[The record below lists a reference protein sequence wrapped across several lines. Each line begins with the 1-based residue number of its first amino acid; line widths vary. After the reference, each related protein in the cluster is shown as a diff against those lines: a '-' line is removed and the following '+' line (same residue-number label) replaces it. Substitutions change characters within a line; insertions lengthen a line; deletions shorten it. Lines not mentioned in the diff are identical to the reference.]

1 MTRRLLAFTWKEV
14 REHFL
19 VVFLL
24 AITLPFGWGI
34 FALSA
39 LGSPTTVTYLEAH
52 ASFCRFILPLAG
64 LALGNRLVVHELHGR
79 TMRFIESLPTPRYE
93 QLIVKWVMGL
103 VVLVAIA
110 VGELFASEVMA
121 LTREPFDGWFLFL
134 LLSRTL
140 AYVFFGWCLFFTMG
154 FFGRIRVLIY
164 VVMLVGLLV
173 IASTTQL
180 ELMHFGP
187 FAMVAPE
194 MTTDRVNFPG
204 AEIAVSVGLGL
215 AFLAIGAA
223 LVSIRDG
230 SVQERLAQPMSQRD
244 RAMFGISFIGLLS
257 IWGAFEHEAEP
268 LPYEMVGHVVYASTL
283 PIAIGFGDP
292 QVEPDARAVMAELE
306 PTIASFREA
315 MHVERLPQMRVV
327 LRRSLDRH
335 TFEQVTL
342 SHGDG
347 MLVRANFLSGASG
360 DAAVDRSAISAAVLE
375 GMLDAYTRRR
385 ARFEPRRWWRDG
397 LSTYWAYDR
406 GRLPA
411 VRLAQAAWATRT
423 RGPDV
428 ARIDHFDRVREELGD
443 EMAASLAATGVMA
456 LEHARPGAVVQAIPV
471 TFAPSPP
478 EDIRATLA
486 DWMHPVRA
494 QIAGATGVDAAAH
507 TQAWNETLAAIRARP
522 DVREV
527 LARLPAASAT
537 VTVERDA
544 SGILSVVTRLESTP
558 GTEGLT
564 LSVRHTSI
572 GPFDT
577 VVEDSALPRESVR
590 VPPDGH
596 AEVRLTGRY
605 AAGDRV
611 LVRVDLEGTVLLAPM
626 RLAATRLELTP

>member
-1 MTRRLLAFTWKEV
+1 MIRRLLAFTWKEV

-93 QLIVKWVMGL
+93 QLIVKFVVGL

-110 VGELFASEVMA
+110 IGELFASELMA
-121 LTREPFDGWFLFL
+121 LTREPFDAWFLFL

-194 MTTDRVNFPG
+194 MTTDRVRFPG
-204 AEIAVSVGLGL
+204 TEIAVSVGLGL

-268 LPYEMVGHVVYASTL
+268 LPYEMVGHVVHASSL

-292 QVEPDARAVMAELE
+292 QVEPDARAVMTELE

-315 MHVERLPQMRVV
+315 MDAARLPQMRVV
-327 LRRSLDRH
+327 LRRALDTH

-347 MLVRANFLSGASG
+347 MLVRANFLASRSP
-360 DAAVDRSAISAAVLE
+360 DAGAISAAVLE

-406 GRLPA
+406 GQLPP

-428 ARIDHFDRVREELGD
+428 PRIDHFDRVREELGD

-456 LEHARPGAVVQAIPV
+456 LEHARPGAVAQAIPV
-471 TFAPSPP
+471 TFAASPP

-486 DWMHPVRA
+486 DWLHPVRA
-494 QIAGATGVDAAAH
+494 QIEDATGIDAAAH
-507 TQAWNETLAAIRARP
+507 TQAWDETLAQIRARP
-522 DVREV
+522 DVAAV
-527 LARLPAASAT
+527 LARVPAATAT

-544 SGILSVVTRLESTP
+544 SGILTIVTRAEIAP
-558 GTEGLT
+558 GSEGLT
-564 LSVRHTSI
+564 LSVRHVSV

-577 VVEDSALPRESVR
+577 VVEDFSMPRESVR

-605 AAGDRV
+605 ASGDRV
-611 LVRVDLEGTVLLAPM
+611 LVRVDVEGTVLLAPM
-626 RLAATRLELTP
+626 RIAATRLELTP

>member
-1 MTRRLLAFTWKEV
+1 MMRRLLAFTWKEV

-64 LALGNRLVVHELHGR
+64 LGLGNRLVVHELHGR

-93 QLIVKWVMGL
+93 QLIVKFVVGL
-103 VVLVAIA
+103 VVLVLIA
-110 VGELFASEVMA
+110 VAELFASEVMA

-180 ELMHFGP
+180 EVMHFGP

-194 MTTDRVNFPG
+194 MTTDRVSFPG
-204 AEIAVSVGLGL
+204 TEIAVTVGLGL
-215 AFLAIGAA
+215 AFLAIGAV

-268 LPYEMVGHVVYASTL
+268 LPYEMVGHVVYAQTL

-306 PTIASFREA
+306 PTVASFREA
-315 MHVERLPQMRVV
+315 MHAERLPQMRVV
-327 LRRSLDRH
+327 LRRSLDTH

-347 MLVRANFLSGASG
+347 MLVRANFLASG
-360 DAAVDRSAISAAVLE
+360 SPDDSAISAAVLE
-375 GMLDAYTRRR
+375 GLLDAYTRRR

-406 GRLPA
+406 GDLPA
-411 VRLAQAAWATRT
+411 VRLAQAAWATRV

-428 ARIDHFDRVREELGD
+428 PRIDHFDRVREELGD

-456 LEHARPGAVVQAIPV
+456 LERARPGAVAQAIPV

-486 DWMHPVRA
+486 DWIHPVRA
-494 QIAGATGVDAAAH
+494 QIADATGIDATAH
-507 TQAWNETLAAIRARP
+507 TQAWNETLGAIRARP
-522 DVREV
+522 DVRAV

-558 GTEGLT
+558 GMEGLT

-590 VPPDGH
+590 VPAEGH

-605 AAGDRV
+605 ASGDRV
-611 LVRVDLEGTVLLAPM
+611 LVRVDLEGTALLAPM
-626 RLAATRLELTP
+626 RLAAVRLEMP